1 MSLQSHV
8 HQTIAWAKQRLDE
21 TDAIL
26 SEVEKSAVSIKEDA
40 RKQADAARARLAAS
54 RAKLQQYYDDLR
66 AQADTAKQEAGEIQ
80 DKLEAEWVEVESA
93 LQQFVATTGDQVK
106 TVRSIVVVRARA
118 QREAWQNSLKE
129 LRDQAADAVEK
140 ARGELDAAFDHLST
154 EAEKFQ
160 ARIGE
165 VKDAGD
171 ESWRAVKQGFTNAK
185 AAHDVTVQKIKDAF
199 SKVL

>member
-1 MSLQSHV
+1 MTLQFHA
-8 HQTIAWAKQRLDE
+8 HHAIAWAKHRLDE

-26 SEVEKSAVSIKEDA
+26 SQVEKSAADIKEDT

-54 RAKLQQYYDDLR
+54 RAKLQQYYDDLL
-66 AQADTAKQEAGEIQ
+66 AQADTAKQEADEIQ
-80 DKLEAEWVEVESA
+80 DKLEAEWIEVESA

-106 TVRSIVVVRARA
+106 TVRGIVVVRTRA
-118 QREAWQNSLKE
+118 QRQAWQNALKD

-140 ARGELDAAFDHLST
+140 ARSELDAAFDRLST

-160 ARIGE
+160 AHIGE

-171 ESWRAVKQGFTNAK
+171 ESWRAVKQGFADAK
-185 AAHDVTVQKIKDAF
+185 AAHAVTVQKIKDAF